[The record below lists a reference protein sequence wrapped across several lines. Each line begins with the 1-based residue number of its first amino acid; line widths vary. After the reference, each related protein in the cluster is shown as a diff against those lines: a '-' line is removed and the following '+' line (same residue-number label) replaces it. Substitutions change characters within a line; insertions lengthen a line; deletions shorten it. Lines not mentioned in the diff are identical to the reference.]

1 MQKRTTI
8 NSGTA
13 NRYPVDGLLARF
25 HNRPSLINSTYRLL
39 KSLSVMCKSP
49 FNLPIGSMYAI
60 YGNIYHQYTPNVSI
74 YAIHGS
80 YGFLFWFL
88 HGSSAAGYIAQ
99 CFEAA
104 ALLAPAVPS
113 ECVALD
119 SLELGACDANWR
131 RAAQVPWD
139 AMDAM
144 GCYLGMK
151 VSYFPGWNHGYKP
164 P

>member
-1 MQKRTTI
+1 M
-8 NSGTA
+8 
-13 NRYPVDGLLARF
+13 
-25 HNRPSLINSTYRLL
+25 
-39 KSLSVMCKSP
+39 
-49 FNLPIGSMYAI
+49 AI
-60 YGNIYHQYTPNVSI
+60 D
-74 YAIHGS
+74 
-80 YGFLFWFL
+80 
-88 HGSSAAGYIAQ
+88 GSSAAGYIAQ